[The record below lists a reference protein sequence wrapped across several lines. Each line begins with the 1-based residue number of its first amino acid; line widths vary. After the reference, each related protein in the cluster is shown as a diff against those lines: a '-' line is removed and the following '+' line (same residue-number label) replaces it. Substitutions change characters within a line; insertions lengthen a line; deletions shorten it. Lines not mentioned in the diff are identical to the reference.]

1 MDIKKDTMKK
11 IQTHLVKIGMKVV
24 KLDRPWLETPY
35 ILHNFV
41 IKSEK
46 QLTKLRNLCDFV
58 YIDSNVNYAH
68 KRIENYSFS
77 IENERVAH
85 KKIEHSFKLLNLVF
99 NNISKNAYINSY
111 KIQLM
116 VNHLVIQVLA
126 DKNTYLYL
134 NTIRSNAPTIA
145 QKSVRVLILYI
156 TLCKYIGIKK
166 DKLLE
171 LGCAALLHDIGMI
184 NLPIH
189 FNKAEKLSENEILHL
204 HTHTDIGVAL
214 IRKSEDFPDFICD
227 VIASHHEYYNG
238 NGYPCGL
245 SKRNINLYSR
255 MLTVVCT
262 YEALTRNRHYKK
274 ALDTYSALT
283 ELTKVSGTMLD
294 PRLVG
299 KLIEFMGVFPI
310 DTRVKTLQGSYVKII
325 KKLSHNRYEV
335 TNTLKERS
343 FIITTD
349 LIVGVYCE

>member
-1 MDIKKDTMKK
+1 MEK

-46 QLTKLRNLCDFV
+46 QLVKLRHICDFV
-58 YIDSNVNYAH
+58 YIDSNVIYAH

-77 IENERVAH
+77 SAKEITAH
-85 KKIEHSFKLLNLVF
+85 KKIENSFKLLNLVF
-99 NNISKNAYINSY
+99 NNLSKSAYINSY
-111 KIQLM
+111 KIQLI

-134 NTIRSNAPTIA
+134 NTIRSNTPTIA

-184 NLPIH
+184 KLPIN
-189 FNKAEKLSENEILHL
+189 FDKVEKLSENEILNL
-204 HTHTDIGVAL
+204 QTHTDIGVAL
-214 IRKSEDFPDFICD
+214 IQKSGDFSDFICD
-227 VIASHHEYYNG
+227 VIASHHEFYNG
-238 NGYPCGL
+238 NGYPRGL
-245 SKRNINLYSR
+245 AQKNINLYSR

-262 YEALTRNRHYKK
+262 YEALTRDRHYKK

-299 KLIEFMGVFPI
+299 KLIEFMGVFPVDI
-310 DTRVKTLQGSYVKII
+310 KVKTLQGSYVKII
-325 KKLSHNRYEV
+325 KKLPHNQYEV
-335 TNTLKERS
+335 TNSLKERS
-343 FIITTD
+343 FIIQTD
-349 LIVGVYCE
+349 LIKGVYCG